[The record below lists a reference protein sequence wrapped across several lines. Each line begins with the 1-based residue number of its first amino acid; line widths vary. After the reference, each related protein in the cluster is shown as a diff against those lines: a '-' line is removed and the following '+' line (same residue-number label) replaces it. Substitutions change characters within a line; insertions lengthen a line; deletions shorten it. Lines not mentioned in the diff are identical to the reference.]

1 MQATIHIGTS
11 GWHYRHWRGIFY
23 PDRLKTREWLAYYA
37 EHFDCVEV
45 NSTFY
50 RMPEREV
57 IAGWRDSVP
66 SEFVFAVKAPR
77 RITHFKKLKNCG
89 GELNDF
95 FGRLEAFGNSL
106 GPVLFQLP
114 PRWRCNARR
123 LEHFLDEL
131 PPNQRLVFEFRDPT
145 WHNDEVY
152 GLLAS
157 RSVAFCIFDGGGTT
171 TPMIAE
177 GDLVYIRLHGPGTAH
192 TGTYRAPGLRNWVD
206 RAQGWNRASKDV
218 FLFFDNDERGYAI
231 KNGARAIGLLQAA

>member
-152 GLLAS
+152 ALLAS

-206 RAQGWNRASKDV
+206 RARGWNRASKDV

>member
-114 PRWRCNARR
+114 PRWRCNTRR

-152 GLLAS
+152 ALLAS